1 MKKFSLTHK
10 LLAVALAFVLVA
22 VSLPTTSA
30 LHSSRHRSSRRRMS
44 LKTVRPTA
52 IRLMTI
58 CLVTIRLTP
67 GNRKWNSRS
76 SCICRRLRL
85 SRWGRREVLG
95 FQPKIQQQPLLLSL
109 SS

>member
-22 VSLPTTSA
+22 VSLPDLSW
-30 LHSSRHRSSRRRMS
+30 L
-44 LKTVRPTA
+44 TA
-52 IRLMTI
+52 IRLT
-58 CLVTIRLTP
+58 L

-85 SRWGRREVLG
+85 SRWGQREVLG
-95 FQPKIQQQPLLLSL
+95 FQPKIQQRLLLMSL

>member
-22 VSLPTTSA
+22 VSRRTTSA

-44 LKTVRPTA
+44 WLTA
-52 IRLMTI
+52 IRLT
-58 CLVTIRLTP
+58 L

-95 FQPKIQQQPLLLSL
+95 FQPKIQQRLLLMSL